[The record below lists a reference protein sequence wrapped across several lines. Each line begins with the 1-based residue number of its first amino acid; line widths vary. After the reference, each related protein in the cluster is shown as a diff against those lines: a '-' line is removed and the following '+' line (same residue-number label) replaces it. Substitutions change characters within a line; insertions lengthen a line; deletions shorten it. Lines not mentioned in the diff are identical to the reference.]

1 MGKLTAKHLYEQ
13 GINSFVAENSSY
25 VREKNIDDLF
35 KGNII
40 SIYNLLNVFIQADI
54 IITSISADKLYNDK
68 IPRSNSFT

>member
-40 SIYNLLNVFIQADI
+40 SIS
-54 IITSISADKLYNDK
+54 SIA
-68 IPRSNSFT
+68 